1 MQMSDFVLSAEFRD
15 DQGKGASRRLRR
27 TGKVP
32 AILYGG
38 GKPPRSIM
46 LDHDALVHQMSN
58 PAFYSS
64 VLTLK
69 VGDVEQAAIVKDM
82 QRHPAK
88 RRVMHVDL
96 QRILEDQEIRMHV
109 PLSFIN
115 EGMAPGAKAGGT
127 ISHTVNEL
135 EVLCLPRHLPESIE
149 VDVACVEL
157 DESIKLSEIAL
168 PEGVRLANPP
178 TEENDPSILSIHI
191 VKVVSVEEEEEEAF
205 EVPGEEP
212 EARDE
217 GSERERDED

>member
-1 MQMSDFVLSAEFRD
+1 
-15 DQGKGASRRLRR
+15 
-27 TGKVP
+27 
-32 AILYGG
+32 
-38 GKPPRSIM
+38 
-46 LDHDALVHQMSN
+46 
-58 PAFYSS
+58 
-64 VLTLK
+64 
-69 VGDVEQAAIVKDM
+69 
-82 QRHPAK
+82 
-88 RRVMHVDL
+88 
-96 QRILEDQEIRMHV
+96 V

-149 VDVACVEL
+149 VDVAGVEL

-191 VKVVSVEEEEEEAF
+191 VKVVSVEEEEEEAL

-217 GSERERDED
+217 ESESESDED